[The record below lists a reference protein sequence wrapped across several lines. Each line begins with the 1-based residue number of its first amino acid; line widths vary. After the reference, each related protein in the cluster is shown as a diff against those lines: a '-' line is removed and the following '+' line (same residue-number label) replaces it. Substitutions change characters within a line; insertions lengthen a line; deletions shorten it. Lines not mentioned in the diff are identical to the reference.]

1 VKYGLGL
8 DHDALDNAMIDLD
21 DISGYKR
28 LDPSRLNRRLHGLP
42 AQCDQAWREAKKT
55 DIPDGWRQCTEV
67 IVAGMGGSAIAGNL
81 AADLIAPL
89 SGTSI
94 RVVRDFSIPGISANS
109 RQLVVACSFSG
120 ETEETISMFNHAQ
133 SVGVSMAAIV
143 GGGTMIRLATN
154 AGIPIMTVDAPGEPR
169 SAVGCNL
176 MLLASLLNS
185 IGAISL
191 TDANVA
197 AAVAAAESMVS
208 QVGVEVPTE
217 TNPAKQLAKDLQ
229 GGLSVVYGG
238 GSLSGM
244 ALRWKSQINEN
255 GKSWAFAEVLPELF
269 HNSVESFP
277 TSPEIKQ
284 RTTALLLR
292 PHQTT
297 PELGKRYD
305 VIAETLNGFGIKNRT
320 FTGVSGGGLAQSLAM
335 MVLGDHVTYYMGLLN
350 EINPSETP
358 SIDLSKKRLSG
369 QDRSF

>member
-1 VKYGLGL
+1 VKWELGL
-8 DHDALDNAMIDLD
+8 DRDAKNNAMINLD
-21 DISGYKR
+21 DASVYER
-28 LDPSRLNRRLHGLP
+28 LDPSGLNLRLRGLP
-42 AQCDQAWREAKKT
+42 TQCNQAWHQAKKT
-55 DIPDGWRQCTEV
+55 DTPDDWRQCTEV

-81 AADLIAPL
+81 AADLADPL
-89 SGTSI
+89 SGKPI
-94 RVVRDFSIPGISANS
+94 RVVRDFSVPGITANS
-109 RQLVVACSFSG
+109 KQLVIACSFSG
-120 ETEETISMFNHAQ
+120 ETEETIAMFNHAQ

-143 GGGTMIRLATN
+143 GGGTLGRLAGS
-154 AGIPIMTVDAPGEPR
+154 AGIPVLTVDAPGEPR

-191 TDANVA
+191 TDADVA
-197 AAVAAAESMVS
+197 VAVAAADLMVS
-208 QVGVEVPTE
+208 QFGIGVPAE
-217 TNPAKQLAKDLQ
+217 TNPAKQLAKELH
-229 GGLSVVYGG
+229 GGLTVVYGG

-277 TSPEIKQ
+277 ASPEIKQ

-292 PHQTT
+292 PYQTT

-305 VIAETLNGFGIKNRT
+305 VLIETLDSFGIKNRM
-320 FTGVSGGGLAQSLAM
+320 FTGVPGGGLAQSLAM
-335 MVLGDHVTYYMGLLN
+335 IVLGDHVTYYMGLLN
-350 EINPSETP
+350 GINPSETP

-369 QDRSF
+369 